1 MTVRNRPNYQLYLI
15 SLTNAGTQDIPAI
28 GTRIAMA
35 GAYLGAS
42 VVSIAGGY
50 QEIQGGAP
58 TLATVNVQL
67 GKTPGDPI
75 PFSVGSAVRVDN
87 KFDFVRLSWGAQA
100 NVTVVILVSDDADG
114 NGVEITASPT
124 IAAGN
129 VAIVEGGN
137 TAVVNATGQLQV
149 EIIGVGGGFGAI
161 VSSDGTQG
169 VRQLGGPLGS
179 AVLLTNP
186 ALNSIPTSSG
196 GTQQQPGGSAEAITK
211 MPRSGQRPSPS
222 LPWRATRTALLFAR
236 QAFPALPASAFFAPA
251 RRPHRRSPPTRFFCL
266 GTTGLSSCSRARF
279 CLRPGRASMRL
290 RAPERRATST

>member
-100 NVTVVILVSDDADG
+100 GVLAIILVSDDADG

-129 VAIVEGGN
+129 VALVEGGN
-137 TAVVNATGQLQV
+137 TAQ
-149 EIIGVGGGFGAI
+149 IIG
-161 VSSDGTQG
+161 
-169 VRQLGGPLGS
+169 
-179 AVLLTNP
+179 
-186 ALNSIPTSSG
+186 
-196 GTQQQPGGSAEAITK
+196 
-211 MPRSGQRPSPS
+211 
-222 LPWRATRTALLFAR
+222 AR
-236 QAFPALPASAFFAPA
+236 
-251 RRPHRRSPPTRFFCL
+251 
-266 GTTGLSSCSRARF
+266 
-279 CLRPGRASMRL
+279 
-290 RAPERRATST
+290 